1 MGNMA
6 KTQTKAKE
14 ALDFV
19 KEKAKTC
26 ETWIELHNAVFGIG
40 GKFTELFPT
49 QSERVQ
55 FTKTEEFGKLQE
67 LIGSLP
73 GPAKSA
79 DDDLANANGTMIV
92 RGPKSLHAAL
102 IAEAKAE
109 GVSLNQLCIA
119 KLSVQLRAQI

>member
-1 MGNMA
+1 MKN
-6 KTQTKAKE
+6 KISKAE
-14 ALDFV
+14 QALEFAE
-19 KEKAKTC
+19 EKAKTC
-26 ETWIELHNAVFGIG
+26 QTWVELHNAVFGIG

-55 FTKTEEFGKLQE
+55 FTKTDEFAQVQE
-67 LIGSLP
+67 LISSLP
-73 GPAKSA
+73 GPAKLV
-79 DDDLANANGTMIV
+79 DDDAASANGTMIV

-119 KLSVQLRAQI
+119 KLSVQLRAQV

>member
-1 MGNMA
+1 M
-6 KTQTKAKE
+6 TKVKSKAE
-14 ALDFV
+14 DALKFTE
-19 KEKAKTC
+19 EKAKTC
-26 ETWIELHNAVFGIG
+26 ETWIELSNAVFGIG

-49 QSERVQ
+49 QGERVQ
-55 FTKTEEFGKLQE
+55 FTKTEEYVKIQE

-73 GPAKSA
+73 APTKSV
-79 DDDLANANGTMIV
+79 DEDVANANGTMIV
-92 RGPKSLHAAL
+92 RGPRSLHAAL